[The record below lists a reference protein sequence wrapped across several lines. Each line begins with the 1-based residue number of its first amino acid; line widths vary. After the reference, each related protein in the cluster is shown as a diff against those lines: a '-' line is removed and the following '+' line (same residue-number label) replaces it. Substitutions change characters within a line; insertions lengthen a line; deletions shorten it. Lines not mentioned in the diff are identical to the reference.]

1 MSEVTTSKSYNWKNK
16 KGTSERSCVCGSW
29 KNHWIN
35 FAKKD
40 WPQYCSVQGCNNAPV
55 LGAHVINAKVEGERI
70 VPMCDSCNKLQ
81 GTFNLKGGVPVVKAN
96 TQETCE
102 K

>member
-1 MSEVTTSKSYNWKNK
+1 MNTVTQKNWKNK
-16 KGTSERSCVCGSW
+16 KGTGERTCVCGSW
-29 KNHWIN
+29 KKHWIK

-40 WPQYCSVQGCNNAPV
+40 WPEYCSVKECGNAPI
-55 LGAHVINAKVEGERI
+55 LGAHVINAEVEGERI

-81 GTFNLKGGVPVVKAN
+81 ESFDLKGKVTVVRAN
-96 TQETCE
+96 TRETCE

>member
-1 MSEVTTSKSYNWKNK
+1 MSTVTSKNWKNK
-16 KGTSERSCVCGSW
+16 KGTGERTCVCGSW
-29 KNHWIN
+29 KNHWIK

-40 WPQYCSVQGCNNAPV
+40 WPEYCSVKECGNAPV
-55 LGAHVINAKVEGERI
+55 LGAHVINAEVEGERI

-81 GTFNLKGGVPVVKAN
+81 ESFDLKGEVTVVRAN
-96 TQETCE
+96 TRETCE

>member
-1 MSEVTTSKSYNWKNK
+1 MNTVTSKNWKNK
-16 KGTSERSCVCGSW
+16 KGTGERTCVCGSW
-29 KNHWIN
+29 KNHWIK

-40 WPQYCSVQGCNNAPV
+40 WPECCSVKECGNAPV
-55 LGAHVINAKVEGERI
+55 LGAHVINAEVEGERI

-81 GTFNLKGGVPVVKAN
+81 ESFDLKGEVTVVRAN
-96 TQETCE
+96 TRETCE

>member
-1 MSEVTTSKSYNWKNK
+1 MNTVTSKNWKNK
-16 KGTSERSCVCGSW
+16 KGTGERTCVCGSW
-29 KNHWIN
+29 KNHWTK

-40 WPQYCSVQGCNNAPV
+40 WPEYCSVKECGNAPV
-55 LGAHVINAKVEGERI
+55 LGAHVINAEVEGERS

-81 GTFNLKGGVPVVKAN
+81 ESFDLKGKVTVVRAN
-96 TQETCE
+96 TRETCE

>member
-1 MSEVTTSKSYNWKNK
+1 MNTVTSKNWKNK
-16 KGTSERSCVCGSW
+16 KGTGERTCVCGSW
-29 KNHWIN
+29 KNHWIK

-40 WPQYCSVQGCNNAPV
+40 WPEYCSVKECGNAPV
-55 LGAHVINAKVEGERI
+55 LGAHVINAEVEGERI

-81 GTFNLKGGVPVVKAN
+81 ESFDLKGEVTVVRAN
-96 TQETCE
+96 TRKTCE